1 MFQPDEWL
9 YLLGGIVLG
18 LSVSWGVRRAVRKPS
33 GCQRPIGGK
42 SGSDELSDSRP
53 GGSELGYRDGIAA
66 HTGIS
71 KAEPPTCD
79 VLDSSL
85 RNLERQSSS
94 NKLARLQAIREGRT
108 AAGPRGEDLYM
119 IASECIVFRGT
130 ADQCADFLSER
141 GIVPFASAVEPL
153 DLRIEDNLSVLGV
166 GIVDYWAAEREL
178 GERLRAHRSQTR
190 FAQPK

>member
-1 MFQPDEWL
+1 
-9 YLLGGIVLG
+9 
-18 LSVSWGVRRAVRKPS
+18 
-33 GCQRPIGGK
+33 
-42 SGSDELSDSRP
+42 
-53 GGSELGYRDGIAA
+53 
-66 HTGIS
+66 
-71 KAEPPTCD
+71 
-79 VLDSSL
+79 
-85 RNLERQSSS
+85 
-94 NKLARLQAIREGRT
+94 
-108 AAGPRGEDLYM
+108 M